1 MEKLMN
7 TIECPKCHTVIN
19 LDEEQYAKIV
29 AQVRTEQFEKEVASQ
44 VKAVKEQQ
52 AERQEKLLMEAEG
65 KYKLEL
71 AEKDQEITQLKAQ
84 AENAEAVRK
93 QELEAAQVK
102 AEMQRKDELAE
113 KEREIQDLKAK
124 ADAAETD
131 KKLAVTEAVEELRN
145 KNHDLSV
152 QIEQE
157 RRAADARMNDLKEA
171 HKRDMDLLNGQ
182 IEFYKD
188 MKIRQSTKM
197 LGETLEQHCLTV
209 FRQHREEFPNATFG
223 KDNEVVEGTKGD
235 FVYREISDDGI
246 EMLSIMFEMKNEA
259 DDTVNKHKNEAFLDK
274 LDKDR
279 KKKNCEYAVLVST
292 LEPEDEIYNE
302 GIVAA
307 YGYDKMFIVR
317 PQFFLTMIR
326 VLHKAAL
333 ASMDARRELTMIQRE
348 NLDVQ
353 KFVETLHESRDLFS
367 KNYGYAQTHF
377 DKAIKEINATIKHL
391 ENVRDEL
398 EATGRQLGNA
408 NNKLQELTIKKLT
421 KGNIGMQ
428 QKFLDAGIAIE

>member
-1 MEKLMN
+1 MDKLMN
-7 TIECPKCHTVIN
+7 MVTCPECGAEIP
-19 LDEEQYAKIV
+19 LDEENYSRIV
-29 AQVRTEQFEKEVASQ
+29 AQVRTEQFDKEVAAQ

-52 AERQEKLLMEAEG
+52 EAKNKTLLVEATNKFQRELGLKEQEIARLQEQAKNLSEKQQREMDSVLDKTELQHQ
-65 KYKLEL
+65 KDL
-71 AEKDQEITQLKAQ
+71 AEKDRQIQELKAQ
-84 AENAEAVRK
+84 AKTADTEK
-93 QELEAAQVK
+93 Q
-102 AEMQRKDELAE
+102 
-113 KEREIQDLKAK
+113 
-124 ADAAETD
+124 
-131 KKLAVTEAVEELRN
+131 LAVTNAVKSMERENSELRI
-145 KNHDLSV
+145 

-157 RRAADARMNDLKEA
+157 KRSAADKVRNMEEA
-171 HKRDMDLLNGQ
+171 HKHEVEQLNGL
-182 IEFYKD
+182 IDFYKD
-188 MKIRQSTKM
+188 MKVRQSTKR

-209 FRQHREEFPNATFG
+209 FRQHRDEFPNAVFG

-235 FVYREISDDGI
+235 FVYRETSDDGI
-246 EMLSIMFEMKNEA
+246 EILSIMFEMKHEA
-259 DDTVNKHKNEAFLDK
+259 DETVKKHKNEAFLDK

-292 LEPEDEIYNE
+292 LEPEDEVYNE

-307 YGYDKMFIVR
+307 YQYDKMFIVR

-333 ASMDARRELTMIQRE
+333 ASMDARRELTLIQRE

-367 KNYGYAQTHF
+367 KNFGYAQTHF

-398 EATGRQLGNA
+398 ESTGKQLGNA
-408 NNKLQELTIKKLT
+408 NNKLQDLTIKKLT

>member
-1 MEKLMN
+1 MDKLMN
-7 TIECPKCHTVIN
+7 MVTCPECGAEIP
-19 LDEEQYAKIV
+19 LDEENYSRIV
-29 AQVRTEQFEKEVASQ
+29 AQVRTEQFDKEVAAQ

-52 AERQEKLLMEAEG
+52 EAKNKTLLVEATNKFQRELGLKEQEIARLQEQAKNLSEKQQREMDSVLDKTELQHQ
-65 KYKLEL
+65 KDL
-71 AEKDQEITQLKAQ
+71 AEKDRQIQELKAQ
-84 AENAEAVRK
+84 AKTADTEK
-93 QELEAAQVK
+93 Q
-102 AEMQRKDELAE
+102 
-113 KEREIQDLKAK
+113 
-124 ADAAETD
+124 
-131 KKLAVTEAVEELRN
+131 LAVTNAVKSMERENSELRI
-145 KNHDLSV
+145 

-157 RRAADARMNDLKEA
+157 KRSAADKVRNMEEA
-171 HKRDMDLLNGQ
+171 HKHEVEQLNGL
-182 IEFYKD
+182 IDFYKD
-188 MKIRQSTKM
+188 MKVRQSTKM

-209 FRQHREEFPNATFG
+209 FRQHRDEFPNAVFG

-235 FVYREISDDGI
+235 FVYRETSDDGI
-246 EMLSIMFEMKNEA
+246 EILSIMFEMKHEA
-259 DDTVNKHKNEAFLDK
+259 DETVKKHKNEAFLDK

-292 LEPEDEIYNE
+292 LEPEDEVYNE

-307 YGYDKMFIVR
+307 YQYDKMFIVR

-333 ASMDARRELTMIQRE
+333 ASMDARRELTLIQRE

-367 KNYGYAQTHF
+367 KNFGYAQTHF

-398 EATGRQLGNA
+398 EATGKQLGNA
-408 NNKLQELTIKKLT
+408 NNKLQDLTIKKLT